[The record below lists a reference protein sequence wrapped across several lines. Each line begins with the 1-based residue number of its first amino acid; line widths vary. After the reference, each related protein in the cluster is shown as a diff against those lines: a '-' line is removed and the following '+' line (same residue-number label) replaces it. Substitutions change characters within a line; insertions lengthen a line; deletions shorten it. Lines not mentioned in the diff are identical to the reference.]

1 MSQESRNF
9 YRKTLALV
17 IPMALQNLI
26 NVGISS
32 IDVVM
37 LGKVGEKVLS
47 GASLGAQVQFIMGLL
62 LFGVTSGAA
71 VLMAQY
77 WGKRDMDSIGTI
89 FAIAVK
95 IAFMAGVVFTIAA
108 FAMPQVLMSFFTND
122 SEVMANGILY
132 LRVVCFSYVPNA
144 LVMVYLN
151 SIRSMEKVGIGLV
164 TYLFS
169 LITNVAV
176 NALLIFGYLGFPKLG
191 VMGAAAGTVA
201 ARLVEFIIVIIYDR
215 KFNDVFKFH
224 LKSLKMKNKVL
235 AGDFLRISAPVI
247 ANELMWGL
255 GLSTMTAIFGHL
267 GSAAT
272 AANSV
277 TQVCRNLATVVAFG
291 VANAAAVLV
300 GKVIGEGKK
309 DLAKV
314 YGGRFIKLSIGTGIF
329 GSLVILCARP
339 VILSVLVLSDDAKK
353 LLSVMILIMSYYV
366 IAQSYNTTLIVGIFR
381 GGGDTRFGFFLDFVF
396 MWGVSI
402 FAGAIAAFVLE
413 LPAIT
418 TAFIL
423 YIDEVIKIPVSTWRY
438 KTYKWLNDVTRAKT

>member
-1 MSQESRNF
+1 MPQESKTF

-77 WGKRDMDSIGTI
+77 WGKRDMRSIETV
-89 FAIAVK
+89 FSIAVK
-95 IAFMAGVVFTIAA
+95 IALAAGVLFTIAA
-108 FAMPQVLMSFFTND
+108 LAVPQVLMSFFTND
-122 SEVMANGILY
+122 DEVMANGVLY
-132 LRVVCFSYVPNA
+132 LRVVCVSYIPNA
-144 LVMVYLN
+144 LTMIYLN

-169 LITNVAV
+169 LVTNIIV
-176 NALLIFGYLGFPKLG
+176 NALLIFGYFGFPKLG
-191 VMGAAAGTVA
+191 VVGAAAGTVA
-201 ARLVEFIIVIIYDR
+201 ARIVEFIIVLIYDK
-215 KFNDVFKFH
+215 KFNDVFTFR
-224 LKSLKMKNKVL
+224 LKYLKIKNKGL
-235 AGDFLRISAPVI
+235 ESDFLKISAPVI

-255 GLSTMTAIFGHL
+255 GLSTMTAITGHL

-277 TQVCRNLATVVAFG
+277 AQVCRNLATVIAFG
-291 VANAAAVLV
+291 VANAAAVMI
-300 GKVIGEGKK
+300 GKVIGEGNKS
-309 DLAKV
+309 LAKI

-339 VILSVLVLSDDAKK
+339 VILSVLVLSDDARE
-353 LLSVMILIMSYYV
+353 LLSIMILIMSYYV
-366 IAQSYNTTLIVGIFR
+366 IAQAYNTTLIVGIFR
-381 GGGDTRFGFFLDFVF
+381 GGGDTRFGFFLDVAF
-396 MWGVSI
+396 MWGISI
-402 FAGAIAAFVLE
+402 IIGYIAAFVLG
-413 LPAIT
+413 LPAASV
-418 TAFIL
+418 AFIL
-423 YIDEVIKIPVSTWRY
+423 YCDEVLKIPVSTWRY
-438 KTYKWLNDVTRAKT
+438 KTYKWLNDVTRT

>member
-1 MSQESRNF
+1 MSHESKSF

-32 IDVVM
+32 IDVIM

-77 WGKRDMDSIGTI
+77 WGKRDMHSIETI
-89 FAIAVK
+89 FAIAIK
-95 IAFMAGVVFTIAA
+95 IAFVAGIIFTLAA
-108 FAMPQVLMSFFTND
+108 LLVPQVLMSFFTSD
-122 SEVMANGILY
+122 SEVMENGIIY
-132 LRVVCFSYVPNA
+132 LRIVCFSYIPNA
-144 LVMVYLN
+144 LVMVYIN

-164 TYLFS
+164 TYIFS
-169 LITNVAV
+169 LITNVIV
-176 NALLIFGYLGFPKLG
+176 NTVLIFGYLGFPKLG
-191 VMGAAAGTVA
+191 VAGAAAGTVA
-201 ARLVEFIIVIIYDR
+201 ARTVEFIVVLIYDK
-215 KFNDVFKFH
+215 KFNDVFTFH
-224 LKSLKMKNKVL
+224 FKYLKIKNKGL
-235 AGDFLRISAPVI
+235 TSDFLRISSPVI
-247 ANELMWGL
+247 ANELMWGI

-267 GSAAT
+267 GSAAA

-277 TQVCRNLATVVAFG
+277 AQVCRNLATVIAFG

-314 YGGRFIKLSIGTGIF
+314 YGGRFIKLAIGTGIF
-329 GSLVILCARP
+329 GSIVILCARP
-339 VILSVLVLSDDAKK
+339 VILSVLVLSDNARE
-353 LLSVMILIMSYYV
+353 LLSVMIIIMSYYV

-381 GGGDTRFGFFLDFVF
+381 GGGDTRFGFFLDFIF

-402 FAGAIAAFVLE
+402 IIGFIAAFILK
-413 LPAIT
+413 LPAVSV
-418 TAFIL
+418 AFIL
-423 YIDEVIKIPVSTWRY
+423 YCDEIIKIPASTWRY
-438 KTYKWLNDVTRAKT
+438 KTYKWLNDVTRT

>member
-1 MSQESRNF
+1 MSQESKNF

-32 IDVVM
+32 IDVIM

-77 WGKRDMDSIGTI
+77 WGKRDMRSIETV
-89 FAIAVK
+89 FSIAVK
-95 IAFMAGVVFTIAA
+95 IALAAGVLFTIAA
-108 FAMPQVLMSFFTND
+108 LAVPQVLMSFFTND
-122 SEVMANGILY
+122 DEVMANGVLY
-132 LRVVCFSYVPNA
+132 LRVVGFSYIPNA
-144 LVMVYLN
+144 LTMIYLN

-169 LITNVAV
+169 LVTNIIV
-176 NALLIFGYLGFPKLG
+176 NALLIFGYFGFPKLG

-201 ARLVEFIIVIIYDR
+201 ARIVEFIIVLIYDK
-215 KFNDVFKFH
+215 KFNDVFTFH
-224 LKSLKMKNKVL
+224 LKYFKIKNKGL
-235 AGDFLRISAPVI
+235 ESDFLKISAPVI

-255 GLSTMTAIFGHL
+255 GLSTMTAITGHL

-277 TQVCRNLATVVAFG
+277 AQVCRNLATVIAFG
-291 VANAAAVLV
+291 VANAAAVMI
-300 GKVIGEGKK
+300 GKAIGEGNKE
-309 DLAKV
+309 LAKI

-329 GSLVILCARP
+329 GSLVLLCARP
-339 VILSVLVLSDDAKK
+339 VILSVLVLSDDARK

-366 IAQSYNTTLIVGIFR
+366 IAQAYNTTLIVGIFR
-381 GGGDTRFGFFLDFVF
+381 GGGDTRFGFFLDVAF

-402 FAGAIAAFVLE
+402 IIGYIAAFVFG
-413 LPAIT
+413 LPAVVV
-418 TAFIL
+418 AFIL
-423 YIDEVIKIPVSTWRY
+423 YSDEVLKIPVSTWRY
-438 KTYKWLNDVTRAKT
+438 KTYKWLNDVTRT

>member
-32 IDVVM
+32 IDVIM

-62 LFGVTSGAA
+62 LFGVTSGAV

-77 WGKRDMDSIGTI
+77 WGKRDMHSIETI
-89 FAIAVK
+89 FGIAIK
-95 IAFMAGVVFTIAA
+95 IAFAAGIIFTSAA
-108 FAMPQVLMSFFTND
+108 LLAPQVLMSFFTGDN
-122 SEVMANGILY
+122 EVMENGVMY
-132 LRVVCFSYVPNA
+132 LRVVCFSYIPNA
-144 LVMVYLN
+144 VVMVYLN

-164 TYLFS
+164 TYIFS
-169 LITNVAV
+169 LITNVIV
-176 NALLIFGYLGFPKLG
+176 NAVLIFGYMGFPKLG

-201 ARLVEFIIVIIYDR
+201 ARAVEFIVVLIYDK
-215 KFNDVFKFH
+215 KFNDVFTFH
-224 LKSLKMKNKVL
+224 FKYLKIKNKGL
-235 AGDFLRISAPVI
+235 TSDFLRISAPVI
-247 ANELMWGL
+247 ANEFMWGI
-255 GLSTMTAIFGHL
+255 GLSAMTAIFGHL
-267 GSAAT
+267 GSAAA

-277 TQVCRNLATVVAFG
+277 AQVCRNLATVIAFG
-291 VANAAAVLV
+291 VANAAAVLI

-314 YGGRFIKLSIGTGIF
+314 YGGRFIKLAVGTGFF
-329 GSLVILCARP
+329 GSIVILCARP
-339 VILSVLVLSDDAKK
+339 VILSVLVLSDDARK
-353 LLSVMILIMSYYV
+353 LLSIMIIIMSYYV

-381 GGGDTRFGFFLDFVF
+381 GGGDTRFGFFLDFIF

-402 FAGAIAAFVLE
+402 VIGFIAAFILK
-413 LPAIT
+413 LPAAT
-418 TAFIL
+418 VAFIL
-423 YIDEVIKIPVSTWRY
+423 YCDEVIKIPASTWRY
-438 KTYKWLNDVTRAKT
+438 KTYKWLNDVTRT